1 MGWLPLEVEPRTLD
15 MGVRATPSNLTMDEK
30 FTVGKITEIVLA
42 EECPLQDRFD
52 REELW
57 CDDVNYNRMSP
68 DRLDFI
74 AFVSNWPHPEISA
87 TEAKQLK
94 EYLERT
100 VIDEAERQYPKGKRA
115 QIYLPSGPIEAY
127 WDED

>member
-1 MGWLPLEVEPRTLD
+1 MSSESETERE
-15 MGVRATPSNLTMDEK
+15 RNMDEE
-30 FTVGKITEIVLA
+30 FTVGEITEIVLDKA
-42 EECPLQDRFD
+42 NPLYDRFD

-57 CDDVNYNRMSP
+57 CDDVNYTRNSRGA
-68 DRLDFI
+68 RLNFI

-100 VIDEAERQYPKGKRA
+100 VIDEAERQYPKGERA
-115 QIYLPSGPIEAY
+115 QIHLPSGPIEAY
-127 WDED
+127 WD

>member
-1 MGWLPLEVEPRTLD
+1 
-15 MGVRATPSNLTMDEK
+15 MDEK
-30 FTVGKITEIVLA
+30 YTVGKITEIVLDKA
-42 EECPLQDRFD
+42 NPLYDRFE

-57 CDDVNYNRMSP
+57 P
-68 DRLDFI
+68 DEVQYTRGRLDFI

-100 VIDEAERQYPKGKRA
+100 VIDEAERQYPKGDRA

>member
-1 MGWLPLEVEPRTLD
+1 
-15 MGVRATPSNLTMDEK
+15 MDEK
-30 FTVGKITEIVLA
+30 FTVWRIQEIVLA
-42 EECPLQDRFD
+42 EECPLQDRFS

-57 CDDVNYNRMSP
+57 CDDVDYTRG
-68 DRLDFI
+68 RLNFI
-74 AFVSNWPHPEISA
+74 AFVSNWPHPDISA

-100 VIDEAERQYPKGKRA
+100 VIDEAERQYPKGDRA

-127 WDED
+127 WPDEN

>member
-1 MGWLPLEVEPRTLD
+1 MGSKAKEEL
-15 MGVRATPSNLTMDEK
+15 NMDEE
-30 FTVGKITEIVLA
+30 FTVRRIQQIVLA
-42 EECPLQDRFD
+42 EECPLQDRFS

-57 CDDVNYNRMSP
+57 CDDVDYTRWAP
-68 DRLDFI
+68 GQGARLNFI
-74 AFVSNWPHPEISA
+74 AFVSNWPHPDISA

-100 VIDEAERQYPKGKRA
+100 VIDEAERQYPKGARA

-127 WDED
+127 FTDED